1 MISFISPLEAFVIVI
16 PDPNIFFWKLCI
28 SYASVAAAAAAA
40 AAAAVNLISI
50 KMLLANGLCTFPIK
64 CNPHFS
70 NGPKV

>member
-16 PDPNIFFWKLCI
+16 PDPNIFLWKLCI
-28 SYASVAAAAAAA
+28 SYASVAA